1 LGEHQNKVLAVKQST
16 DSQMTASWRLV
27 KMLLIVSRMSSC
39 QKNTKNH
46 FVKFLYFDI
55 ACQNII
61 LWIVFYLEIW
71 SNAGHSAGK

>member
-1 LGEHQNKVLAVKQST
+1 
-16 DSQMTASWRLV
+16 
-27 KMLLIVSRMSSC
+27 MSSC

-46 FVKFLYFDI
+46 FVEFLYFDI
-55 ACQNII
+55 ACQNIM